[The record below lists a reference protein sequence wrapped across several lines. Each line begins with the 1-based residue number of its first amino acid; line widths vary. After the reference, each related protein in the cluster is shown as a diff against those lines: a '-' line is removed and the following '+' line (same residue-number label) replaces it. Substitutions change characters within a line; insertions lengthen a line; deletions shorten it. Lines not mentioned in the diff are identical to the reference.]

1 MTRATETHLRDL
13 MTEELLTVRKE
24 MSTTDLARFLEEHEI
39 SGAPVVDEDGR
50 PVGVVS
56 SIDLVRLASERV
68 ERPANAAPFY
78 RSSLED
84 ENLMELY
91 GRRELPTTDQTWGD
105 ISVEDIMTPA
115 VQSVPVDSSVQEVAS
130 IMVAGHFH
138 RLLVEEDGELVGI
151 VSSLDLLKVL
161 AESRD

>member
-1 MTRATETHLRDL
+1 MSRATKIPLRDL

-39 SGAPVVDEDGR
+39 SGAPVVDENGR

-56 SIDLVRLASERV
+56 TVDLVRLASERV

-91 GRRELPTTDQTWGD
+91 GRRELPTSDQTWGD
-105 ISVEDIMTPA
+105 TPVEDIMTPA
-115 VQSVPVDSSVQEVAS
+115 VQSVPVDTPVEEVAG

-138 RLLVEEDGELVGI
+138 RLLVEEDGELIGI
-151 VSSLDLLKVL
+151 VSSLDLLEVL
-161 AESRD
+161 ANS